1 MKSALVDDEKALR
14 DQLLQWA
21 AIESLERILVSHGS
35 PIEGDPRL
43 LRDVAGTLH

>member
-1 MKSALVDDEKALR
+1 VKSALVDDEKALR